1 LPRRSLGEGGGTRRS
16 TIRIK
21 LKAKMQGR
29 LQAELRLRRWMRA
42 ELAVE
47 AQRVRY
53 LELPA
58 RAQLAAELQLEPE
71 VSPAPS
77 VG

>member
-1 LPRRSLGEGGGTRRS
+1 LAKAGGTRRS

-47 AQRVRY
+47 AHRVRY
-53 LELPA
+53 LEPPA

-71 VSPAPS
+71 VSLAPS